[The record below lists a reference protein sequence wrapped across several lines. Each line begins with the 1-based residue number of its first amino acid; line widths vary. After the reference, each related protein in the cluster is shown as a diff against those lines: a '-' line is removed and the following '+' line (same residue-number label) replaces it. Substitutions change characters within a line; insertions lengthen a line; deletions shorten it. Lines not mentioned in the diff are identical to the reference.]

1 MNILNYFIMTKQAQN
16 SLTLYKGQN
25 PSTIRQ
31 ALSFQNSSIVNELKE
46 YFNAKDLDELS
57 IKLSIG

>member
-1 MNILNYFIMTKQAQN
+1 MTKQAQN
-16 SLTLYKGQN
+16 SLALYKGQN

-31 ALSFQNSSIVNELKE
+31 ALSIQNSSIVNELKE

>member
-1 MNILNYFIMTKQAQN
+1 MTKQAQN
-16 SLTLYKGQN
+16 SLALYKGQN

-31 ALSFQNSSIVNELKE
+31 ALSFQNSSVINELKE